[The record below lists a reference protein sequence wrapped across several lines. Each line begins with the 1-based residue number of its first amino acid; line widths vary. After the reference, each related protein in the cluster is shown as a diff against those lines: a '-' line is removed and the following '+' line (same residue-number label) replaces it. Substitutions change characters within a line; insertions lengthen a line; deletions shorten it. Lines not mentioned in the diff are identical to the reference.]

1 MFFILGK
8 KTESYADY
16 EKSEQRWNQ
25 YSSVRIIVGDSSV
38 LLWLISLS
46 LLQFS
51 FISKPLSFSTISSVS
66 FAFWE
71 NKIS

>member
-51 FISKPLSFSTISSVS
+51 FISKPLSFSTISSVN
-66 FAFWE
+66 FAF
-71 NKIS
+71 